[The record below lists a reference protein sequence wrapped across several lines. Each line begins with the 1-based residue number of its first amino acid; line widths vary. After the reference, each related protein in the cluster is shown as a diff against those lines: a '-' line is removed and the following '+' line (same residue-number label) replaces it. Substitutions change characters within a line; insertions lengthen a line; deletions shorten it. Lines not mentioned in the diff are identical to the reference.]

1 MRNRQLAR
9 RWYVLPAAIVSV
21 VAMAVLLAVLVI
33 TIDYLTAAGPA
44 INAVILA
51 IVPGVLIAGSLYAL
65 FLRARKPEVFARIG
79 GADPESVVDE
89 MAEVR

>member
-1 MRNRQLAR
+1 
-9 RWYVLPAAIVSV
+9 
-21 VAMAVLLAVLVI
+21 MAVLLAVLVI

-51 IVPGVLIAGSLYAL
+51 VVPVVLIAGAAYAL